1 MNQLLAYDASD
12 SSDIDDRTGAANTV
26 AAAAPETEAKR
37 RRVDDAEPA
46 TSVLPFKEQ
55 LTVLVRK
62 LLATEAQADD
72 DDYVAVR
79 MALFEGVTLLVA
91 AHSAECASVVDVIET
106 VLTSA
111 SAIGGVLIVQLID
124 GIVRACAGPFAA
136 RFAPLLSKR
145 FAYVYAR
152 ADSDARTLLHLLA
165 QGWRGTSF
173 PTAMVDQ
180 ILAFVAE
187 QEDRRSAG
195 TASTSTAST
204 AAAVGPTAAAVAAPP
219 TCHLDALLPPRP
231 LDAPDPAVSQRV
243 ALYLSKAKD
252 GLNFNAHLRSLKSF
266 RNPSILAKLV
276 TKFSIDEH
284 GTAYAPSVWNPQQF
298 DDVPKYDELAKII
311 KQSAV
316 DRSSAATG
324 KVEFTAAAAADS
336 SDSKRPALS
345 EHAKKLA
352 KKEKYRQQAISA
364 RNEAS
369 QPQQQ
374 QGQKRSWF

>member
-1 MNQLLAYDASD
+1 VNQLLAYDASD
-12 SSDIDDRTGAANTV
+12 SSDIEDRTSAASTV
-26 AAAAPETEAKR
+26 AAAAPEAEAKR
-37 RRVDDAEPA
+37 RRVDAAEPA

-72 DDYVAVR
+72 DGDVR
-79 MALFEGVTLLVA
+79 RALCEGVTLLVA
-91 AHSAECASVVDVIET
+91 AHTAECASVVDVIET

-111 SAIGGVLIVQLID
+111 SAVGGVLIVQLID

-152 ADSDARTLLHLLA
+152 ADSDARSLLHLLA
-165 QGWRGTSF
+165 QGWRATSF
-173 PTAMVDQ
+173 PTATVDE

-195 TASTSTAST
+195 TASTSSAGTAA
-204 AAAVGPTAAAVAAPP
+204 AAAVGPAAPP
-219 TCHLDALLPPRP
+219 RCHLDALLPPRP
-231 LDAPDPAVSQRV
+231 LDEPDPAVSQRV

-324 KVEFTAAAAADS
+324 KVEFTAAAAAADS

-364 RNEAS
+364 RNDAN